1 MPDSPYLFDDLAD
14 DCDPGLSVSDETAEP
29 VYTTPI
35 EQATFDVME
44 AADIFFRASMT
55 VDEYDAVQ
63 KTVKKILTEAFGEK
77 KETTKRALLCRTD
90 R

>member
-1 MPDSPYLFDDLAD
+1 MPDSPFLFDDLAD
-14 DCDPGLSVSDETAEP
+14 DPALVLPADP

-35 EQATFDVME
+35 EQATFDIME
-44 AADIFFRASMT
+44 TADAYFRASMT
-55 VDEYDAVQ
+55 VEEYDAVQ
-63 KTVKKILTEAFGEK
+63 RTVKKILTEAFGEK